1 MARSSKKGP
10 FVDHSLE
17 KKVLKAIETKDKQPI
32 KTWSRSSMITP
43 DMVGLTIAVHNG
55 RQHIPVFVR
64 EDMVGQK
71 LGEFSMTRTF
81 KLPSGDRKVKPE
93 WK

>member
-17 KKVLKAIETKDKQPI
+17 KKVLKAIETKDKKPI
-32 KTWSRSSMITP
+32 KTWSRTTMITP

-81 KLPSGDRKVKPE
+81 KLHSGDRKVKT
-93 WK
+93 

>member
-10 FVDHSLE
+10 FIDHSLE
-17 KKVLKAIETKDKQPI
+17 KKVLKAIETKDKKPI

-81 KLPSGDRKVKPE
+81 KLHSGDRKVKI
-93 WK
+93 

>member
-17 KKVLKAIETKDKQPI
+17 KKVLKAIEIKDKKPI

-81 KLPSGDRKVKPE
+81 KLHSGDRKVKI
-93 WK
+93 

>member
-17 KKVLKAIETKDKQPI
+17 KKVLKAIETKDKKQI

-81 KLPSGDRKVKPE
+81 KLHSGDRKVKT
-93 WK
+93 

>member
-17 KKVLKAIETKDKQPI
+17 KKVLKAVETKDKKPI

-55 RQHIPVFVR
+55 RQHIPVFVK

-71 LGEFSMTRTF
+71 LGEFSITRTF
-81 KLPSGDRKVKPE
+81 KLHSGDRKVTKV
-93 WK
+93 

>member
-17 KKVLKAIETKDKQPI
+17 KKVLKAIETKDKKPI

-81 KLPSGDRKVKPE
+81 KLHLSLIHI
-93 WK
+93 

>member
-17 KKVLKAIETKDKQPI
+17 KKVLKAIETKDKKPI

-43 DMVGLTIAVHNG
+43 DMVELTIAVHNG
-55 RQHIPVFVR
+55 RQHIPVFIR
-64 EDMVGQK
+64 DDMVCLLYTSDAADEG
-71 LGEFSMTRTF
+71 
-81 KLPSGDRKVKPE
+81 
-93 WK
+93 

>member
-1 MARSSKKGP
+1 MDRSSKKGP

-17 KKVLKAIETKDKQPI
+17 KKVLKAIETKDKKPI

-81 KLPSGDRKVKPE
+81 KLHSGDRKVKT
-93 WK
+93 

>member
-10 FVDHSLE
+10 FVDYSLE
-17 KKVLKAIETKDKQPI
+17 KKVIKAKESQDKRPI

-55 RQHIPVFVR
+55 RQYIPIFIR

-81 KLPSGDRKVKPE
+81 KVHSGDRKVKAVV
-93 WK
+93 

>member
-1 MARSSKKGP
+1 MKKA
-10 FVDHSLE
+10 E
-17 KKVLKAIETKDKQPI
+17 KLSQSGRKEVI

-55 RQHIPVFVR
+55 RQHIPVFIR

-81 KLPSGDRKVKPE
+81 KVHSGDRKVKAVV
-93 WK
+93 

>member
-17 KKVLKAIETKDKQPI
+17 KKVLKAIETKNKKPI

-81 KLPSGDRKVKPE
+81 KLHSGDRKVKT
-93 WK
+93 

>member
-17 KKVLKAIETKDKQPI
+17 KKVIKAKESQDKRPI

-43 DMVGLTIAVHNG
+43 DMVGLNIAVHNG
-55 RQHIPVFVR
+55 RQHIPVFIR

-81 KLPSGDRKVKPE
+81 KVHSGDRTVKAV
-93 WK
+93 

>member
-17 KKVLKAIETKDKQPI
+17 KKVLKAIETKDKKPI

-55 RQHIPVFVR
+55 KQHIPVFVR

-81 KLPSGDRKVKPE
+81 KLHSGDRKVKT
-93 WK
+93 

>member
-1 MARSSKKGP
+1 M
-10 FVDHSLE
+10 DHSLE
-17 KKVLKAIETKDKQPI
+17 KKVLKAIETKDKKPI

-81 KLPSGDRKVKPE
+81 KLHSGDRKVKT
-93 WK
+93 

>member
-17 KKVLKAIETKDKQPI
+17 KKVLKAIETKDKKPI

-64 EDMVGQK
+64 EDMVGQT

-81 KLPSGDRKVKPE
+81 KLHSGDRKVKT
-93 WK
+93 

>member
-17 KKVLKAIETKDKQPI
+17 KKVLKAIETKDKKPI

-64 EDMVGQK
+64 EDMVVQI
-71 LGEFSMTRTF
+71 LGDFSITRTF
-81 KLPSGDRKVKPE
+81 KLHSGDRKVKT
-93 WK
+93 

>member
-1 MARSSKKGP
+1 MARSCIIGP

-17 KKVLKAIETKDKQPI
+17 KKVLKAIEIKDKKPI

-81 KLPSGDRKVKPE
+81 KLHSGDRKVKI
-93 WK
+93 

>member
-17 KKVLKAIETKDKQPI
+17 KKVLKAIETKDKKPI
-32 KTWSRSSMITP
+32 KTWARSSMITP

-81 KLPSGDRKVKPE
+81 KLHSGDRKVKT
-93 WK
+93 

>member
-17 KKVLKAIETKDKQPI
+17 KKVLKAIETKDKKPI

-64 EDMVGQK
+64 EDMGGQK

-81 KLPSGDRKVKPE
+81 KLHSGDRKVKT
-93 WK
+93 

>member
-17 KKVLKAIETKDKQPI
+17 KKVLKAIETKDKTPI

-81 KLPSGDRKVKPE
+81 KLHSGDRKVKT
-93 WK
+93 

>member
-10 FVDHSLE
+10 FIDHSLE
-17 KKVLKAIETKDKQPI
+17 KKVLKAIDTKDKKPI

-55 RQHIPVFVR
+55 KQHIPVFVR

-81 KLPSGDRKVKPE
+81 KLHSGDRKVKT
-93 WK
+93 

>member
-17 KKVLKAIETKDKQPI
+17 KKVLKAIETKDKKPI

-81 KLPSGDRKVKPE
+81 KLHSGVRKVKT
-93 WK
+93 

>member
-17 KKVLKAIETKDKQPI
+17 KKVLKAIETKDKKPI

-71 LGEFSMTRTF
+71 LGEFSMTRRF
-81 KLPSGDRKVKPE
+81 KLHSGDRKVKT
-93 WK
+93 

>member
-10 FVDHSLE
+10 IVDHSLE
-17 KKVLKAIETKDKQPI
+17 KKVLKAIETKDKKPI

-81 KLPSGDRKVKPE
+81 KLHSGDRKVKI
-93 WK
+93 

>member
-10 FVDHSLE
+10 FVDYSLE
-17 KKVLKAIETKDKQPI
+17 KKVIKAKENQDKKPI

-55 RQHIPVFVR
+55 RQHIPVFIR

-71 LGEFSMTRTF
+71 LGEFAMTRAF
-81 KLPSGDRKVKPE
+81 KVHSGDRKVKAVV
-93 WK
+93 

>member
-10 FVDHSLE
+10 FVDYSLE
-17 KKVLKAIETKDKQPI
+17 KKVIKAKESQDKRPI

-55 RQHIPVFVR
+55 RQHIPVFIR

-81 KLPSGDRKVKPE
+81 KVHSGDIKVKAVV
-93 WK
+93 

>member
-10 FVDHSLE
+10 FVDYSLE
-17 KKVLKAIETKDKQPI
+17 KKVLKAIEIKDKKPI

-81 KLPSGDRKVKPE
+81 KLHSGDRKVKI
-93 WK
+93 

>member
-17 KKVLKAIETKDKQPI
+17 KKVLKAIEIKDKKPI

-71 LGEFSMTRTF
+71 LGEFSMT
-81 KLPSGDRKVKPE
+81 
-93 WK
+93 

>member
-10 FVDHSLE
+10 FVDYSLE
-17 KKVLKAIETKDKQPI
+17 KKVIKAKENQDKKPI

-55 RQHIPVFVR
+55 RQHIPVFIR

-81 KLPSGDRKVKPE
+81 KVHSGDRKVKAAI
-93 WK
+93 

>member
-10 FVDHSLE
+10 FVDYSLE
-17 KKVLKAIETKDKQPI
+17 KKVLKAIEIKDKKPI

-55 RQHIPVFVR
+55 RQHIPAFVR

-81 KLPSGDRKVKPE
+81 KLHSGDRKVKT
-93 WK
+93 

>member
-17 KKVLKAIETKDKQPI
+17 KKVLKAIETKDKKPI

-55 RQHIPVFVR
+55 RQHIPVFVK

-71 LGEFSMTRTF
+71 LGEFSITRTF
-81 KLPSGDRKVKPE
+81 KLHSGDRKVTKV
-93 WK
+93 

>member
-10 FVDHSLE
+10 YVDHSLE
-17 KKVLKAIETKDKQPI
+17 KKVLKAIETKDKKPI

-55 RQHIPVFVR
+55 KQHIPVFVR

-81 KLPSGDRKVKPE
+81 KLHSGDRKVKI
-93 WK
+93 

>member
-17 KKVLKAIETKDKQPI
+17 KKVLKAIETKDKKPI

-55 RQHIPVFVR
+55 RQQIPVFVR

-81 KLPSGDRKVKPE
+81 KLHSGDRKVKT
-93 WK
+93 

>member
-17 KKVLKAIETKDKQPI
+17 KKVLKAIETKDKKPI

-55 RQHIPVFVR
+55 SQHIPVFVR

-81 KLPSGDRKVKPE
+81 KLHSGDRKVKT
-93 WK
+93 

>member
-10 FVDHSLE
+10 FIDHSLE
-17 KKVLKAIETKDKQPI
+17 KKVLKAIDTKDKKPI

-81 KLPSGDRKVKPE
+81 KLHSGDRKVKT
-93 WK
+93 

>member
-17 KKVLKAIETKDKQPI
+17 KKVLKAIETKDKKPI

-64 EDMVGQK
+64 EGYGWPKIRRVFHDK
-71 LGEFSMTRTF
+71 NI
-81 KLPSGDRKVKPE
+81 
-93 WK
+93 